1 MDPTEPATPRIRD
14 PYRTLGVAREAASVD
29 IAAAYRERREALA
42 GKPEAL
48 AELKEAYRILS
59 SAELRAEH
67 DAKAVPLR
75 ARAKSAAAEETPS
88 RRTPAIAVGL
98 VVAIVL
104 VVVVLPQWRSASKPA
119 AARVS
124 DPAAAVVL
132 DRVALAGG
140 AADPANPASIAN
152 PARNGATP
160 AGPRSARD
168 VFAAVSGS
176 IVRVIAS
183 NGAGDP
189 VSQGS
194 GVVVARG
201 EVITNC
207 HVTDPGVQVE
217 VKVGNDSYPASV
229 TTADHEF
236 DLCRLSASG
245 LDAPAVTVAGAGDL
259 QTGERVFAIGAPRGL
274 ELTISDG
281 IVSSLRETAA
291 GRIIQ
296 TTAAVSPGSSGGGL
310 FDAQAR
316 LVGIVT
322 FQARDGQN
330 LNFAVPADWI
340 GQMRSR

>member
-14 PYRTLGVAREAASVD
+14 PYRTLGVAQDAASVD
-29 IAAAYRERREALA
+29 IAAAYRERRESLA

-48 AELKEAYRILS
+48 AQLKEAYRILS

-67 DAKAVPLR
+67 DANAAPLR
-75 ARAKSAAAEETPS
+75 ARAKPTPDKDARS
-88 RRTPAIAVGL
+88 GL
-98 VVAIVL
+98 PLGVIGGLAGAIVL
-104 VVVVLPQWRSASKPA
+104 ATVVLPQWRSASKPPA
-119 AARVS
+119 PRISDSVATTVIDRVS
-124 DPAAAVVL
+124 Q
-132 DRVALAGG
+132 AGG
-140 AADPANPASIAN
+140 AAAPAS
-152 PARNGATP
+152 PDPGAAPTTP

-168 VFAAVSGS
+168 VFSAVSGS

-183 NGAGDP
+183 HASGDP

-217 VKVGNDSYPASV
+217 VKVGNDTYPASV
-229 TTADHEF
+229 SLADHEF
-236 DLCRLSASG
+236 DLCRLAVSG
-245 LDAPAVTVAGAGDL
+245 LDAAPVTVAGAGDL

-281 IVSSLRETAA
+281 IVSSLRETAS

-340 GQMRSR
+340 AQMRSR